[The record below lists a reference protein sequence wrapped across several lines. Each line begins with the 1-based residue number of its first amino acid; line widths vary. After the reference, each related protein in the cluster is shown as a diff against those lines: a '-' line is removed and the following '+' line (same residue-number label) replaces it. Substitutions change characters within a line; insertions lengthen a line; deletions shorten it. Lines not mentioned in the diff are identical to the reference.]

1 MKRHPV
7 EQTPYL
13 ESNPFEA
20 ARYADN
26 PDPRCPCVLVLDR
39 SGSMAGR
46 PIDELNAGL
55 QQFRSELLGDQ
66 LAARR
71 VEIAVVPFGP
81 LLRGSPFHA
90 ASQFQPQALTAG
102 GDTPT
107 GAAVEYA
114 IELIATQKASYKH
127 HGIPYYRPWIIL
139 ITDGQPTD
147 DWSQAAR
154 LVHDGESAKAFSF
167 FAIGVSGADMNVL
180 RKLSVREPLKLQGLA
195 FREFFLWL
203 SASLTNV
210 SKSAVGEQVALP
222 PPSGWAS
229 V

>member
-1 MKRHPV
+1 M

-13 ESNPFEA
+13 EANPFLA

-39 SGSMAGR
+39 SGSMAGK
-46 PIDELNAGL
+46 PIAELNAGL

-81 LLRGSPFHA
+81 VLRGSPFHVPTE
-90 ASQFQPQALTAG
+90 FFPQALTAEG
-102 GDTPT
+102 GTPT
-107 GAAVEYA
+107 GEAVEYA
-114 IELIATQKASYKH
+114 IELIATQKATYKQ

-147 DWSQAAR
+147 NWSRAAQ
-154 LVHDGESAKAFSF
+154 LVRDGEAAKAFSF
-167 FAIGVSGADMNVL
+167 FAIGVSGADMDVL
-180 RKLSVREPLKLQGLA
+180 RKLSVRDPLKLQGLA

-203 SASLTNV
+203 SASLSNV
-210 SKSAVGEQVALP
+210 SKSTVGDTVALP
-222 PPSGWAS
+222 PPTGWAS